1 MTFSDKTISC
11 ADCGEEFVF
20 SAAEQ
25 ELFASR
31 GFTNDPKR
39 CLPCRQKRRSGR
51 GESMPQ
57 RQMHPAVCARCGVE
71 TEVPFE
77 PRDGRPVYCRDC
89 YNQMR
94 Q

>member
-1 MTFSDKTISC
+1 MTFSDKGIVC
-11 ADCGEEFVF
+11 ADCSEEFMF

-25 ELFASR
+25 ELFATR
-31 GFTNDPKR
+31 GFTNEPKR
-39 CLPCRQKRRSGR
+39 CLPCRQKRRSDR

-57 RQMHPAVCARCGVE
+57 RQMFPAVCARCETE

-77 PRDGRPVYCRDC
+77 PRDGRPVYCREC